1 MEELQRTDHLSGG
14 YGSGSGYCQA
24 VPAFRDKIINIIVSQ
39 FVFTM
44 KCYLPKKFGE
54 LRSVRGIFNDT
65 ELDVL
70 AEVLPELAVLILL
83 ILLLSIL
90 LLVLRFLLLRL
101 VSGLLIFIV
110 LLIVVFLVLLGEGL
124 DHLDGLPD
132 ELLAHDLDHLEL
144 LELLAG
150 DVQGQ
155 VVAVDHTL
163 DEVKVAGH
171 QLLEFLGDEDAAH
184 VELKG

>member
-1 MEELQRTDHLSGG
+1 MGELQRTDHLSGG

-39 FVFTM
+39 FVIIM
-44 KCYLPKKFGE
+44 QCYLPKKFCE
-54 LRSVRGIFNDT
+54 LRSVRGIFNDS

-70 AEVLPELAVLILL
+70 AEVLPELAILILL
-83 ILLLSIL
+83 IFLLSIL
-90 LLVLRFLLLRL
+90 LLVLGFLLLRL
-101 VSGLLIFIV
+101 VSGLFVVLIV
-110 LLIVVFLVLLGEGL
+110 LIVVFLVLLSEGL
-124 DHLDGLPD
+124 DHLDCLPD

-163 DEVKVAGH
+163 DEVEVAGH

-184 VELKG
+184 VELEG